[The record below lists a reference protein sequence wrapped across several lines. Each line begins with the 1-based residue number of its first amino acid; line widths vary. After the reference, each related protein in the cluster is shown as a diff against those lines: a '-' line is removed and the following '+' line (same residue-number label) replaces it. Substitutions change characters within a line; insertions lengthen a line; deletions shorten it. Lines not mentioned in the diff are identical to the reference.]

1 MFTRG
6 RKRKGSSEME
16 IQRMRGVCAR
26 RTRTARVGRGSSP
39 RERERR
45 RTITVGGIRLAR
57 EKEGSGRWD
66 GDGDIVEAHIHMRA
80 PSNTRASG
88 CTLGRQ
94 ARALQTARLP
104 PRTFGKIN
112 RIQEKPMVRQASGAL
127 SSPLHPRRFPP
138 ALSRLRSRS
147 FPFPL
152 SFSPSLSSS
161 VLPPFRPLHPSCF
174 SRRISRARTRGIC
187 VRRCSA
193 IKRGRARV
201 YTLAID
207 GDRRHACTHD
217 GQGRR

>member
-1 MFTRG
+1 MC
-6 RKRKGSSEME
+6 
-16 IQRMRGVCAR
+16 GVCAR
-26 RTRTARVGRGSSP
+26 RTRTARVGRGPSP

-45 RTITVGGIRLAR
+45 TDHYRRRDKTGTRERGIR
-57 EKEGSGRWD
+57 SVGRRRRYRRSPPHTH
-66 GDGDIVEAHIHMRA
+66 ARA

-127 SSPLHPRRFPP
+127 SSPPPASFPSCSLPSSFSLLPFPSLLLSVSFQLCSASLSPHCTRFP
-138 ALSRLRSRS
+138 LL
-147 FPFPL
+147 
-152 SFSPSLSSS
+152 
-161 VLPPFRPLHPSCF
+161 
-174 SRRISRARTRGIC
+174 SRRISRARSTRGIC

>member
-1 MFTRG
+1 MC
-6 RKRKGSSEME
+6 
-16 IQRMRGVCAR
+16 GVCAR

-127 SSPLHPRRFPP
+127 SSPPP
-138 ALSRLRSRS
+138 SS
-147 FPFPL
+147 FP
-152 SFSPSLSSS
+152 SCSLSSS
-161 VLPPFRPLHPSCF
+161 FSLLPFPSLFPSVSFQLCSASLSLTTLPASLAASLARAHARYLCSPLL
-174 SRRISRARTRGIC
+174 
-187 VRRCSA
+187 A
-193 IKRGRARV
+193 IKRGRASRV
-201 YTLAID
+201 YT
-207 GDRRHACTHD
+207 GDRR
-217 GQGRR
+217 R

>member
-1 MFTRG
+1 MC
-6 RKRKGSSEME
+6 
-16 IQRMRGVCAR
+16 GVCAR

-127 SSPLHPRRFPP
+127 SSPPP
-138 ALSRLRSRS
+138 SS
-147 FPFPL
+147 FP
-152 SFSPSLSSS
+152 SCSLSSS
-161 VLPPFRPLHPSCF
+161 FSLLPSPSPFPSVSFQLCSASLSAHYPSRF
-174 SRRISRARTRGIC
+174 SRRISRARTRAVSVC
-187 VRRCSA
+187 A
-193 IKRGRARV
+193 AARDKERES
-201 YTLAID
+201 LACI
-207 GDRRHACTHD
+207 HW
-217 GQGRR
+217 

>member
-1 MFTRG
+1 MC
-6 RKRKGSSEME
+6 
-16 IQRMRGVCAR
+16 GVCAR

-45 RTITVGGIRLAR
+45 RAITVGGIRLAR

-127 SSPLHPRRFPP
+127 SSPPP
-138 ALSRLRSRS
+138 SS
-147 FPFPL
+147 FP
-152 SFSPSLSSS
+152 SCSLSSS
-161 VLPPFRPLHPSCF
+161 FSLLPFPSLFPSVSFQLCSASLSPTTLPASLAASLARAHPRYLCTPLL
-174 SRRISRARTRGIC
+174 
-187 VRRCSA
+187 A